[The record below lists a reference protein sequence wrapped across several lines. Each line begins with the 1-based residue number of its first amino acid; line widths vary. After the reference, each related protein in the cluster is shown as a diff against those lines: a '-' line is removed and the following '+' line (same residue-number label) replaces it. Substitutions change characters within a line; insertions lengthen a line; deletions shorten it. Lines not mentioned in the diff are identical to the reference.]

1 MVSNSIQTTLNSE
14 RLPPY
19 QRFSGKEEDRL
30 LHLPLGVNP
39 NKPHC
44 GIHRK
49 MPPRKAVC
57 YRKKKRIYQIFL
69 NATAQ
74 WSLWSHIVSPTVW
87 ECFPL
92 QWHLWSLPT
101 FTFKSVPHSSF
112 WRKLWYTVLY
122 LTWRT
127 HWELR
132 GSQSKALAF
141 NYLITWFLGLVWLV
155 CGESFQ
161 NWS

>member
-14 RLPPY
+14 RLPPH
-19 QRFSGKEEDRL
+19 QRFSGKEEDGL

-44 GIHRK
+44 GTHRK
-49 MPPRKAVC
+49 MPPRKAVTER
-57 YRKKKRIYQIFL
+57 RKEYIKS
-69 NATAQ
+69 
-74 WSLWSHIVSPTVW
+74 SLMERHSISLVSHCLPTVW

-122 LTWRT
+122 LTWRV

-132 GSQSKALAF
+132 GSQSRALAF

-155 CGESFQ
+155 CGESLQ